1 MGATPIADLVVK
13 IRGDTS
19 SVTASMQDL
28 ARVSAQ
34 TGSGL
39 SGITGPAQGAS
50 ASITMIDREARKFI
64 ESLNDQVAT
73 LGKSKLELAEYR
85 AAQLGVAAEAAP
97 LIAQLKELGGSMSRA
112 GSEALGLAESEAQ
125 VSTRLRDMVSRSLE
139 AQRAME
145 QTAMSARDAA
155 TGIGAV
161 GTSSAQVRETVASQT
176 KAMIDAQRGTSMMN
190 DEMQALRTTMAQ
202 GNATFAT
209 SGEQYARLDRAM
221 ATGKLSMQ
229 EYDAVLAAL
238 GRDEDKRLQSLG
250 ALTSKYDP
258 LGAATR
264 KLAQDQALLDDAYKT
279 GKITTAQYQQTLNGI
294 RVDQAVVELR
304 RLAEQEAQLE
314 RTFRSGE
321 ISSRNYKKSL
331 ADIGTNR
338 ASLND
343 IAGGADKSAKAMEGF
358 GFKTAGARKE
368 LVVLAHEAATG
379 SWSNFGGSLLVL
391 GERTDVLHK
400 LLSPTGLALGVLAG
414 VAAVFGLAAYKSA
427 AEVSALNTAIAVTG
441 NYAGGTAGSF
451 LDMADRIGE
460 ANHNVGAAAVVL
472 TGLVSSGRISSTAI
486 EAVGEAALNTSK
498 LTGQS
503 ADDVVKQ
510 FEKMGDGVVKFADE
524 YDKRYHA
531 ISTAV
536 YEQITA
542 LEAHGH
548 AEEAQRVLG
557 EAIAHETQSRI
568 TALHGDLN
576 WIQQAWDDAGNAASN
591 AWRKFSTGVSAALNI
606 LPMQKELQS
615 RIDWKSG
622 NLNAAN
628 FGTSLSDAF
637 SGTSNDARI
646 AELQTQIK
654 KANDE
659 AAAQEAQRRTQEN
672 GNTALRNL
680 TGLETSLNKT
690 NALAQALAQVR
701 KEWNDLHA
709 ADPNLANL
717 RKVDPTNALLAP
729 DALKTLEDATRK
741 KFEVK
746 SGHSGQSELNAQIS
760 ADVAIYEGYAKER
773 EQILKA
779 SQSNLDS
786 LHKQGLISDT
796 DYINRSHDEQVK
808 ALQDEQVIAQLK
820 ADAASGRRALA
831 ERNKY
836 LAQVTELAA
845 KEKLVEQDRTQKLAE
860 LDAKAANDYVSNM
873 QKQIDAAQQQD
884 QGLRDQLDTFGM
896 SKAAID
902 QLKAA
907 RADDAVAALE
917 QGRAIA
923 IMNGNLADTSGYDT
937 VIAKSKEL
945 ARALHR
951 TADDQA
957 AFDWK
962 NEAKKAADD
971 AVNQWKQAANAIE
984 NSISD
989 ALMRG
994 FEKGKS
1000 FGQNLMSSLESMFK
1014 TLVLRP
1020 IIQPI
1025 AQGAA
1030 SFFYPGGAQAAQ
1042 GGGNN
1047 ALGLLQNG
1055 SNLYSKGSSLYD
1067 TVSGW
1072 FGGGYG
1078 SAGSALGSSA
1088 IAGAGS
1094 SALAGGGAALGGL
1107 GAGIGGNVAA
1117 GAGTYSAGLVGANS
1131 YGFAL
1136 GGSSGGLGLG
1146 GTLGSSAGLWY
1157 GGAGLLG
1164 GLAGGALFGNKGY
1177 SSMGGSLGA
1186 MGGLALGASSA
1197 VAGTAIGASLG
1208 SLAGPIGAVVGMAL
1222 GSLLGSFIG
1231 GGETRY
1237 GASYATS
1244 DGKDVAKFAG
1254 PSGGDPASA
1263 DIQTQ
1268 IKTTYSSIESL
1279 ANQLGGS
1286 VSGLG
1291 QYKASYEISPKK
1303 GNSFVS
1309 AGFTTGDDWYPD
1321 RVDLGGVKDSETV
1334 LADFQLQLQ
1343 RSVISGLQK
1352 AGLDT
1357 PYASVLQ
1364 GVDASKLSA
1373 DDVTA
1378 LLAELSSLKNLFD
1391 SFKNLGRDFDNL
1403 KNASTDAQL
1412 AVMQLAGGVDA
1423 FNTSATFFY
1432 QHFTTADQQAA
1443 DQAKALNDQMNAL
1456 GYTGIH
1462 TRDQFKALVESLD
1475 LSSDAGQ
1482 KAYVSLLALA
1492 PAFDAVA
1499 GAGEA
1504 AVKAAYDSQ
1513 SQALTSFRDQLLS
1526 FRQSLAAGDLSDLSP
1541 EAKYAASKST
1551 YEDLLGKASA
1561 GDATAQAGLTSAA
1574 QDFLNAS
1581 KAYNAS
1587 SSQYQADLADVMKSI
1602 DLASSATDQ
1611 QLDLMKQQVAGILD
1625 VDKSVQT
1632 LAQALAAYRSGAV
1645 VDGSHATGLY
1655 RVPFDGYVA
1664 ELHRDERVLTAA
1676 EAKQLDARSSS
1687 GSVIAPAA
1695 LELSKFQRTD
1705 NDAVVRE
1712 LKAQREQNAKQAELI
1727 AKLLSAQ
1734 LQQADTLARSDAEK
1748 MDQQTAL
1755 LQQQRRPGQK

>member
-1 MGATPIADLVVK
+1 MAATAIADLVLK

-64 ESLNDQVAT
+64 ESLNDQIAT
-73 LGKSKLELAEYR
+73 LGKTKLELAEYR

-97 LIAQLKELGGSMSRA
+97 LIAQLKELGGSMSRT

-125 VSTRLRDMVSRSLE
+125 ASTRLREMVGRSME

-145 QTAMSARDAA
+145 QTALSARDAA
-155 TGIGAV
+155 TGIGTV

-176 KAMIDAQRGTSMMN
+176 KAMLDAQRGTSLMN

-238 GRDEDKRLQSLG
+238 GKDEDKRLQSLG

-279 GKITTAQYQQTLNGI
+279 GKVTTAQYQQTLNGI
-294 RVDQAVVELR
+294 KVDQAVVELR

-314 RTFRSGE
+314 RAFRSGE
-321 ISSRNYKKSL
+321 ISSRDYKRSL

-338 ASLND
+338 TSLNE

-368 LVVLAHEAATG
+368 LIVLAHEAATG

-391 GERTDVLHK
+391 GERTDFLHK
-400 LLSPTGLALGVLAG
+400 VLTPTGLALGALAG
-414 VAAVFGLAAYKSA
+414 VVGVFGLAAYKSA

-451 LDMADRIGE
+451 LDMAERIGE

-503 ADDVVKQ
+503 ADDVIKQ
-510 FEKMGDGVVKFADE
+510 FSTMGDGVVKFADE

-637 SGTSNDARI
+637 SGTNNDARI
-646 AELQTQIK
+646 AELQAQIK
-654 KANDE
+654 KANDD

-672 GNTALRNL
+672 GNAALRNL

-690 NALAQALAQVR
+690 NALAQALGKVR
-701 KEWNDLHA
+701 KEWNDLHV

-729 DALKTLEDATRK
+729 DALKTLEEATRK

-760 ADVAIYEGYAKER
+760 ADVAVYEGYAKER

-796 DYINRSHDEQVK
+796 DFINRSHDEQVK

-820 ADAASGRRALA
+820 ADAAGGRKALA

-845 KEKLVEQDRTQKLAE
+845 KEKLVEQDRTQKLNE

-873 QKQIDAAQQQD
+873 QKQIDAATQQD

-937 VIAKSKEL
+937 AIAKSKEL
-945 ARALHR
+945 AKALHR

-957 AFDWK
+957 ALDWK

-971 AVNQWKQAANAIE
+971 AANQWKQAANSIE

-1000 FGQNLMSSLESMFK
+1000 FGQNLMSALESMFK

-1020 IIQPI
+1020 IIQPF

-1030 SFFYPGGAQAAQ
+1030 SVFYPGGAQG
-1042 GGGNN
+1042 GGGNAFN
-1047 ALGLLQNG
+1047 LLQNG
-1055 SNLYSKGSSLYD
+1055 SSLYNNGSSLYN
-1067 TVSGW
+1067 TIAGW

-1078 SAGSALGSSA
+1078 SAASALGGSA

-1094 SALAGGGAALGGL
+1094 SALVSGGATLGGL
-1107 GAGIGGNVAA
+1107 GAA
-1117 GAGTYSAGLVGANS
+1117 GAGSYTSGLVGANG
-1131 YGFAL
+1131 YGFGL

-1146 GTLGSSAGLWY
+1146 SGLGSSAGLWY

-1164 GLAGGALFGNKGY
+1164 GLAGGALFGNKGF
-1177 SSMGGSLGA
+1177 SGIGGSLGA
-1186 MGGLALGASSA
+1186 VGGLALGASSA
-1197 VAGTAIGASLG
+1197 VGGTALGASLG
-1208 SLAGPIGAVVGMAL
+1208 SLAGPIGAIAGMAL

-1237 GASYATS
+1237 GASYSTS
-1244 DGKDVAKFAG
+1244 DGKNVSKFAG

-1268 IKTTYSSIESL
+1268 IKSTYSSIQSL
-1279 ANQLGGS
+1279 ADQLGGS
-1286 VSGLG
+1286 VAGLG
-1291 QYKASYEISPKK
+1291 EYKASYEVSPKK

-1352 AGLDT
+1352 AGVDA

-1373 DDVTA
+1373 DGVTA
-1378 LLAELSSLKNLFD
+1378 LLAQLSSLKSLFD
-1391 SFKNLGRDFDNL
+1391 SFKNLGADFDNL
-1403 KNASTDAQL
+1403 KNASSDAQL
-1412 AVMQLAGGVDA
+1412 AVIQLAGGVDN

-1432 QHFTTADQQAA
+1432 QHFTTAAQQAA
-1443 DQAKALNDQMNAL
+1443 DQAKSLNDQMNTL
-1456 GYTGIH
+1456 GYTGVH

-1475 LSSDAGQ
+1475 LSTEAGQ
-1482 KAYVSLLALA
+1482 KAYVSLLALS
-1492 PAFDAVA
+1492 PAFDSVA
-1499 GAGEA
+1499 SAGEA

-1513 SQALTSFRDQLLS
+1513 SQALTSFRDQLVS
-1526 FRQSLAAGDLSDLSP
+1526 FRQSLAAGDLSGLSP
-1541 EAKYAASKST
+1541 EAKYAASRST
-1551 YEDLLGKASA
+1551 YEDLLGKANA

-1587 SSQYQADLADVMKSI
+1587 SAQYQSDLTDVMKSI
-1602 DLASSATDQ
+1602 DLASSAADQ

-1632 LAQALAAYRSGAV
+1632 LAQALAAYNSGSV
-1645 VDGSHATGLY
+1645 VNGSHATGLY
-1655 RVPFDGYVA
+1655 SVPFDGYVA
-1664 ELHRDERVLTAA
+1664 ELHRGERVLTAV
-1676 EAKQLDARSSS
+1676 EAKQLDVRSSSLSS
-1687 GSVIAPAA
+1687 GSVIAPASFD
-1695 LELSKFQRTD
+1695 LSKYQRTD

-1734 LQQADTLARSDAEK
+1734 LQQADAVARNDSEK